1 MTDSEK
7 RDQINAKVTQY
18 YPKMYRDSMQIAGAN
33 FEKYGS
39 DLLAYCLEDFL
50 CNKSIDYQYK
60 ISCIDEKLPNYI
72 GYSMGLQIKSSSSPF
87 WFKYR
92 KEGYNSRGIYLVE
105 DGSVEIDPS
114 VEIEVDE
121 IDDEFD
127 SPYYIKNDL
136 DCVRYALEQLH
147 WYDRILVDDYFIKGL
162 TYSSMHKK
170 YNISLNSLKKDINS
184 ALNKIRKICSSKI

>member
-92 KEGYNSRGIYLVE
+92 KEGYNSRGIYLAE

-114 VEIEVDE
+114 VEMGEE
-121 IDDEFD
+121 MDDEFD
-127 SPYYIKNDL
+127 SPAYVKNDL

-147 WYDRILVDDYFIKGL
+147 WYDKILIEQYYIKGM
-162 TYSSMHKK
+162 TFRDMHKK
-170 YNISLNSLKKDINS
+170 YNISLNSLKKDINK
-184 ALNKIRKICSSKI
+184 ALDKIRKICSQI